1 MPQELAARMNAK
13 QASGVHESMVR
24 NLEVV
29 LGKDVTEEPG
39 LTFEAFFE
47 TERARLLRAL
57 YVLTGN
63 AQEAEEILQDAFL
76 ALWERWEQ
84 VSRMDEPVGY
94 LYRTAWNRHR
104 SRLRRT
110 VRATRRVVGMAEGT
124 DLFAAADERDALARA
139 IAKLTPR
146 RREALVLVELI
157 GYDSASAGRV
167 MGVTDV
173 TIRRLAS
180 EARAHVRQELEAS
193 NDG

>member
-1 MPQELAARMNAK
+1 MI
-13 QASGVHESMVR
+13 R

-29 LGKDVTEEPG
+29 LDRDVTEEPG
-39 LTFEAFFE
+39 PTFEAFFE

-76 ALWERWEQ
+76 ALWERWDRVE
-84 VSRMDEPVGY
+84 RMDEPVGY

-104 SRLRRT
+104 SRVRRA
-110 VRATRRVVGMAEGT
+110 VRAARRFVGTAEGA
-124 DLFAAADERDALARA
+124 DLFAAADERDSIARALAT
-139 IAKLTPR
+139 LSPR
-146 RREALVLVELI
+146 RREAVVLVELL

-180 EARAHVRQELEAS
+180 EARAHLRTELED
-193 NDG
+193 NDDG